1 MLKITLA
8 HLTKKWYPTLEI
20 EKRKER
26 MMFENFKGFDV
37 DDMIFGTTEQIVSER

>member
-8 HLTKKWYPTLEI
+8 HLTKKRYHILEI

-26 MMFENFKGFDV
+26 ENQYDV
-37 DDMIFGTTEQIVSER
+37 

>member
-8 HLTKKWYPTLEI
+8 HLTKKWYNTLEI

-26 MMFENFKGFDV
+26 ENQYDV
-37 DDMIFGTTEQIVSER
+37 

>member
-8 HLTKKWYPTLEI
+8 RLTEKWYPTLEI

-26 MMFENFKGFDV
+26 ENQYDV
-37 DDMIFGTTEQIVSER
+37 

>member
-8 HLTKKWYPTLEI
+8 HLTKNWYHTLEI

-26 MMFENFKGFDV
+26 ENQYDV
-37 DDMIFGTTEQIVSER
+37 